1 MDRLRNEKHQSMTR
15 KNYYTIW
22 KLFNKFIL
30 KLDKKPTTWEDRL
43 SLFVGYLV
51 NNRNKSTMIR
61 SYVSAIKS
69 VLADVDVKITEDS
82 YLLVS
87 LTRACKLINNKIHI
101 RLPIYRDMLHII
113 VTDVQHH
120 MAMKGQI
127 YLSILY
133 PAIFSASYYGLLR
146 VSEVAAKTHPILVH
160 DSHIATNKKKIL
172 FILRTSKT
180 HSKSSRPQEVKIT
193 SSTNNSNVNP
203 HLCPSISCKITSRFA
218 NQQNQEVKH
227 FLRTMTDH
235 LFQQLQ
241 FK

>member
-1 MDRLRNEKHQSMTR
+1 MDRLCNEKHQSTTR

-127 YLSILY
+127 YLSILCH
-133 PAIFSASYYGLLR
+133 AIFSASYYGLLR

-160 DSHIATNKKKIL
+160 DAHIATNKKKIL

-180 HSKSSRPQEVKIT
+180 HSKSSRPQ
-193 SSTNNSNVNP
+193 S
-203 HLCPSISCKITSRFA
+203 L
-218 NQQNQEVKH
+218 
-227 FLRTMTDH
+227 
-235 LFQQLQ
+235 
-241 FK
+241 